1 MKKYLKESIK
11 YLLRSEFV
19 IRKYIDKI
27 ERLYEMTPKELE
39 KRNEI
44 EFIKLFR
51 RAYEES
57 PFYRN
62 LYNNAGIR
70 KEDISCLGDIKKLPV
85 ITKSDIKEHTD
96 ELLIA
101 PKWRVIVNHTSGTTG
116 SPLKVYEDWS
126 SIWREQAY
134 LYCYRKRCGFTYGQP
149 LVSLRGN
156 LEKSDIYLKVHV
168 SNTLFLSSY
177 NINQKNVKIYYQ
189 QIIKHKPI
197 AIEGYPSSLYALAL
211 LLRDNN
217 MYLNIP
223 LAFTSSET
231 LLDYQRSLIENQM
244 NTNIYDF
251 YGNTERTIQLCEN
264 VNHNGYYESP
274 GYSINEFVEDGEITT
289 SLINE
294 SFPLIRYKGNDVME
308 LSEEGKTHRVKRIQ
322 GRKSSCLIGKDGSRY
337 SSALLTRVFKDIVTI
352 DEAQF
357 VQKKLGI
364 VDLNVVV
371 GNKFSDSDMQ
381 SLRDAVEFQLDARNF
396 DLKIRKVSK
405 NDLIYSKSGK
415 FNYILNLMPET
426 WG

>member
-1 MKKYLKESIK
+1 MNMKKYLKESIK

-44 EFIKLFR
+44 EFIKIFR

-96 ELLIA
+96 ELLIV

-177 NINQKNVKIYYQ
+177 NINQKKL
-189 QIIKHKPI
+189 
-197 AIEGYPSSLYALAL
+197 SLY
-211 LLRDNN
+211 
-217 MYLNIP
+217 II
-223 LAFTSSET
+223 
-231 LLDYQRSLIENQM
+231 LI
-244 NTNIYDF
+244 
-251 YGNTERTIQLCEN
+251 
-264 VNHNGYYESP
+264 H
-274 GYSINEFVEDGEITT
+274 
-289 SLINE
+289 
-294 SFPLIRYKGNDVME
+294 
-308 LSEEGKTHRVKRIQ
+308 
-322 GRKSSCLIGKDGSRY
+322 
-337 SSALLTRVFKDIVTI
+337 
-352 DEAQF
+352 
-357 VQKKLGI
+357 
-364 VDLNVVV
+364 
-371 GNKFSDSDMQ
+371 
-381 SLRDAVEFQLDARNF
+381 
-396 DLKIRKVSK
+396 
-405 NDLIYSKSGK
+405 
-415 FNYILNLMPET
+415 
-426 WG
+426 